1 MAANGKNCRKIDMVK
16 YINLAAAVLL
26 LIGCSFGKNDA
37 SRKEAIGNETQ
48 GEPVEIRKQG

>member
-48 GEPVEIRKQG
+48 GESVEIRKQG